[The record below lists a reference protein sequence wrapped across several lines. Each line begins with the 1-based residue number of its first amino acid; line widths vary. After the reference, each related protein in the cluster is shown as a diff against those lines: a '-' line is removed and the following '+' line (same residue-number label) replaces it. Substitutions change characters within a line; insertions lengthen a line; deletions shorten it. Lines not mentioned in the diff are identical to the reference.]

1 MTSLFASYVPLS
13 FPIGVSNAN
22 DRNAFLLLS
31 FPICYVSKYAN
42 IRILLFLSNFIL
54 GIADCR
60 SWQNMVGV
68 FVSLYVWGYPLT
80 EVTGGIWV
88 NHNCSSGPCI
98 AFFQVAVRKDYAV
111 IVDSALLG
119 CSNDWLYILKGYL
132 LTQIPGKVLAD
143 SVGTSMSA
151 RVFSG

>member
-1 MTSLFASYVPLS
+1 M
-13 FPIGVSNAN
+13 
-22 DRNAFLLLS
+22 
-31 FPICYVSKYAN
+31 
-42 IRILLFLSNFIL
+42 
-54 GIADCR
+54 
-60 SWQNMVGV
+60 
-68 FVSLYVWGYPLT
+68 
-80 EVTGGIWV
+80 
-88 NHNCSSGPCI
+88 
-98 AFFQVAVRKDYAV
+98 RKDYAV